1 MREGDGGA
9 VGFDLVDEAGAGGLG
24 GGAVGVVNG
33 FPAGVEEFDGGVGDV
48 AEQQGATLA
57 AGDDVDRRA
66 GGVAG
71 GVASVDAGGV
81 ASVDAGGE
89 GAVGVEQLDLSG
101 DRREL
106 RCGAPVGLRPVDEV
120 VPVGGVA
127 AVGGVREDRPVLER
141 GPAGVVA
148 VQVGEQPR
156 R

>member
-1 MREGDGGA
+1 MRGGDGGA

-71 GVASVDAGGV
+71 GVASVDAGG
-81 ASVDAGGE
+81 E

-101 DRREL
+101 DRREF